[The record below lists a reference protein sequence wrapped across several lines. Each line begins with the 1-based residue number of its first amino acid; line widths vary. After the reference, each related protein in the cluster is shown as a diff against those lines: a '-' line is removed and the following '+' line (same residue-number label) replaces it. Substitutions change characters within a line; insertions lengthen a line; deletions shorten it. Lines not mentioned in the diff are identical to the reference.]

1 MSSQNHLPAPDGI
14 VLRAVEPDDFA
25 AIQAIYAQ
33 PLACLNTM
41 QIPFPSKRL
50 WQQRLAE
57 DSASRYSLVAC
68 VEDWPVGNI
77 GLFASEHP
85 RQRHMGSLG
94 MGVHDEYAGRG
105 IGELLMRTALEIAD
119 NWLRL
124 TRVELTVYADN
135 ERAIRLYERT
145 GFEVEG
151 LLRRYATRQGELA
164 DALMMARLR

>member
-1 MSSQNHLPAPDGI
+1 MSSQNHLPALDGI

-41 QIPFPSKRL
+41 QMPFPSKRL

-68 VEDWPVGNI
+68 MEDWPVGNI

-105 IGELLMRTALEIAD
+105 IGELLMRSALEIAD

-124 TRVELTVYADN
+124 TRIELTVYADN

-164 DALMMARLR
+164 HALMMARLR